1 MIVGYTS
8 KMYHT
13 LIDNVKAWIDQKVVE
28 GEGMTL
34 RGWAFSEDNGVCPI
48 RCRYEST
55 IRSVDIEIRKDI
67 VDRFA
72 RPNVILSGWKIHVPL
87 HKYIDFQIK
96 LGSEWCTFLSY
107 HSAPQTMEPILEAD
121 AEVKTPVEPPPIQNI
136 VVNPP
141 VFVPNPSN
149 VHIISFDSRSSP
161 SNVFIVD
168 HFYDRPDDVRL
179 FGVSSLQQSNSA
191 DVDSIKSNLSLQQ
204 NIQKIIGK
212 PIASFSQYEE
222 NGRFSLS
229 HRTTPVSLDTKPYQ
243 YAGIVFLTPN
253 APVTAGITMYKSKIN
268 STEVEAV
275 DIVGNVYNRIV
286 LFNAKM
292 IHSVTHHFG
301 SEMED
306 GRLIQQFAFDLL

>member
-149 VHIISFDSRSSP
+149 VHIISFYSR
-161 SNVFIVD
+161 
-168 HFYDRPDDVRL
+168 
-179 FGVSSLQQSNSA
+179 QQSNSA
-191 DVDSIKSNLSLQQ
+191 DVDSVKSNLSLQQ

-301 SEMED
+301 SETED

>member
-1 MIVGYTS
+1 
-8 KMYHT
+8 MYHT

-28 GEGMTL
+28 GDGMLL

-72 RPNVILSGWKIHVPL
+72 RPNIILSGWKIHVPL

-107 HSAPQTMEPILEAD
+107 HSAPQTMKPILEAD
-121 AEVKTPVEPPPIQNI
+121 TDTDTETKTPVELPPIQNTVI
-136 VVNPP
+136 NPP
-141 VFVPNPSN
+141 VFVPNSSN
-149 VHIISFDSRSSP
+149 VQIISFDSRSSP

-168 HFYDRPDDVRL
+168 QFYDRPDEVRL
-179 FGVSSLQQSNSA
+179 FGVSSLQSSNSNA
-191 DVDSIKSNLSLQQ
+191 VDSIKSNLSLQQ
-204 NIQKIIGK
+204 NIQNIIGR
-212 PIASFSQYEE
+212 PIKSFSQYEE

-243 YAGIVFLTPN
+243 YAGVVFLTPN
-253 APVTAGITMYKSKIN
+253 APVTAGITMYRSKTN

-286 LFNAKM
+286 LFNAKT

-301 SEMED
+301 SEMEE